1 MFKIKFLFLIIVLIP
16 SQNFAQ
22 YTDQINS
29 NRPGETMS
37 AFSVGKT
44 VIQLET
50 GVYGITQKHDLL
62 NYVANGYGLD
72 VTLRYGLLMERLEL
86 VAENQYQKE
95 DYQSTFIK
103 TKYSALKQTV
113 LGAKFLVYDP
123 FKNYKK
129 KIDLYSWK
137 ANQRFDWH
145 QLIPAV
151 SIFGGANYVLDN
163 NPYYFSANGGFS
175 PKAILITQ
183 NHFGDGSW
191 VFVTNTI
198 ADYIGTEY
206 PSYGYA
212 VTLTKG
218 FNNKWSGFLENQGYR
233 SKFYSDAIV
242 RAGAAYLVTDD
253 LQIDISGSTSLKNTP
268 SILYGGLGFS
278 WRYDANYQQV
288 KTPTGDPKA
297 LRAEKR
303 AKKGTKKKKF
313 LIF

>member
-1 MFKIKFLFLIIVLIP
+1 MVLIP

-50 GVYGITQKHDLL
+50 GVYGITQKHDLY
-62 NYVANGYGLD
+62 NYVSNGYGLD

-86 VAENQYQKE
+86 VADIQYQKE

-151 SIFGGANYVLDN
+151 SIFGGANYVMNN
-163 NPYYFSANGGFS
+163 NPYYFSPKGGFS

-218 FNNKWSGFLENQGYR
+218 FNTKWSGFLENQGYR

-242 RAGAAYLVTDD
+242 RAGAAYLITDD

-278 WRYDANYQQV
+278 WRYDGSYQQV
-288 KTPTGDPKA
+288 RTPTGDPKA